1 MGVATYTPP
10 SDRIIH
16 HTAVDFG
23 ERWSLGTAVNLMQYD
38 KTLPIIAVSLYSG
51 GQPYTIPS
59 SADLNVRVGKP
70 DGTKVYNPVLGCNPQ
85 RTICY
90 IEATRQICAAYGQAL
105 AVLELIIDSNIA
117 GSSYIL
123 FDIARNPAQEN
134 AIVSSNEYKILND
147 IVAEARDALQKPP
160 KIQNGVWV
168 VWDSDK
174 KAYVDTG
181 YSASGTP
188 GPAGT
193 GIDNIV
199 LNSDYTLTITY
210 GNTKYTTKSIRG
222 ATGAKGETG
231 STGAPGVGIEQAVF
245 NDDYTLTILF
255 SDGSSFTTPSLRGA
269 TGSDG
274 KGFKILGYYQSVSSL
289 SNGIKNPSAG
299 DAYGVGTGE
308 PYNIYVWDAV
318 NSKWVNNGALQGA
331 AGKDG
336 TTFTPSVS
344 TDGVLSWT
352 NDGGK
357 PNPASVNIKG
367 KTGAPGMDGF
377 NGTTFTPSVSA
388 DGVLSWTN
396 DGGKQ
401 NPASVNIKGPA
412 GEAGPGSELFYV
424 GCGIHAEDTYDES
437 VTHTKTYDEILAAY
451 KAGKACY
458 ARVKLFG
465 AYNTN
470 LLLLPL
476 AEVDEAQ
483 GYVEFALTKMTQGD
497 TPEELMVSYVQIDS
511 NGNAEGYWGPR
522 YTGSSTSNFLPTV
535 AASDNGKF
543 LQVANGAW
551 AAVKVPDA
559 EGGSY

>member
-1 MGVATYTPP
+1 MGVTTYIPP

-16 HTAVDFG
+16 DTAVDFG

-70 DGTKVYNPVLGCNPQ
+70 DGTKVYNPVLGCNPE

-105 AVLELIIDSNIA
+105 AALELIIDSNIA

-123 FDIARNPAQEN
+123 FDIARNPAQDN
-134 AIVSSNEYKILND
+134 AIMSSDEYKILND

-181 YSASGTP
+181 CSASGTP

-193 GIDNIV
+193 GIDDIV
-199 LNSDYTLTITY
+199 LNSDYTLTIRY
-210 GNTKYTTKSIRG
+210 GDKEYTTEPIRG

-231 STGAPGVGIEQAVF
+231 STGAPGVGIDQAVF
-245 NDDYTLTILF
+245 NDNYTLTILF

-274 KGFKILGYYQSVSSL
+274 KGFKILGYYQSASVL
-289 SNGIKNPSAG
+289 SNDVKNPSSG
-299 DAYGVGTGE
+299 DAYGVGAGE
-308 PYNIYVWDAV
+308 PYDIYVWDAV
-318 NSKWVNNGALQGA
+318 NNKWVNNGALQGA

-336 TTFTPSVS
+336 TNGTTFTPSVS
-344 TDGVLSWT
+344 TDGILSWT

-357 PNPASVNIKG
+357 ENP
-367 KTGAPGMDGF
+367 T
-377 NGTTFTPSVSA
+377 
-388 DGVLSWTN
+388 
-396 DGGKQ
+396 
-401 NPASVNIKGPA
+401 SVNIKGPA

-424 GCGIHAEDTYDES
+424 GCGIHAKDTYDES
-437 VTHTKTYDEILAAY
+437 VTHAKTYDEILAAY

-470 LLLLPL
+470 LMFLPL
-476 AEVDEAQ
+476 VEVDEAF
-483 GYVEFALTKMTQGD
+483 GYVDFALTQMTQGD
-497 TPEELMVSYVQIDS
+497 TPEELMIYYVHIDS
-511 NGNAEGYWGPR
+511 DGNAEGYWGTR
-522 YTGSSTSNFLPTV
+522 YTLSGSEKFLPSVT
-535 AASDNGKF
+535 AADNGKF
-543 LQVANGAW
+543 MCVANGAW
-551 AAVKVPDA
+551 SAVTVPDA

>member
-51 GQPYTIPS
+51 GKPYTIPS
-59 SADLNVRVGKP
+59 NADLNVRVGKP
-70 DGTKVYNPVLGCNPQ
+70 DGTKVYNPVLGCNSQ

-90 IEATRQICAAYGQAL
+90 VEATRQICAAYGQAL
-105 AVLELIIDSNIA
+105 AVLELLVNTNIA

-134 AIVSSNEYKILND
+134 AIVSSDEYQILND
-147 IVAEARDALQKPP
+147 IVAEAREALQKAP
-160 KIQNGVWV
+160 KIQNGMWV
-168 VWDSDK
+168 VWDADK

-193 GIDNIV
+193 GIDDIV
-199 LNSDYTLTITY
+199 LNSDYTLTIRY
-210 GNTKYTTKSIRG
+210 GNTSYTTKPIRG
-222 ATGAKGETG
+222 ATGAQGERG
-231 STGAPGVGIEQAVF
+231 ATGAPGVGIEQAVF

-255 SDGSSFTTPSLRGA
+255 NDGCFFTTPPLRGA
-269 TGSDG
+269 TGADG
-274 KGFKILGYYQSVSSL
+274 KGFKILGYYQSVSAL
-289 SNGIKNPSAG
+289 SNSVQNPAAG
-299 DAYGVGTGE
+299 DAYGVGSGE
-308 PYNIYVWDAV
+308 PYDVYIWDAV
-318 NSKWVNNGALQGA
+318 NKKWVNNGALQGA
-331 AGKDG
+331 TGKD
-336 TTFTPSVS
+336 
-344 TDGVLSWT
+344 
-352 NDGGK
+352 
-357 PNPASVNIKG
+357 
-367 KTGAPGMDGF
+367 
-377 NGTTFTPSVSA
+377 GTTFTPSVSA

-401 NPASVNIKGPA
+401 NPASVSIKGPA
-412 GEAGPGSELFYV
+412 GEAGAGAELFYV
-424 GCGIHAEDTYDES
+424 GCGIHAEDTYDQS

-483 GYVEFALTKMTQGD
+483 GYVEFALTKVTQGD
-497 TPEELMVSYVQIDS
+497 TPEALMVYYVQIDS
-511 NGNAEGYWGPR
+511 DGNAEGYWGTR

-551 AAVKVPDA
+551 AAVTVPDA